1 MKLRSNL
8 DLSFAISEAIKIKKD
23 KEDIKRW
30 PVHIYAQ
37 ASMVSKHAND
47 LATLAYNIKYAN
59 ISDADRMILYDE
71 LKRTAHTVMAANIRF
86 LEKLRVPEADSE
98 SISVLP
104 DDAEEMDAT
113 KLEIPTDIHLC
124 FQDLR
129 KLPKI

>member
-59 ISDADRMILYDE
+59 ISDADRMMLYDE

-86 LEKLRVPEADSE
+86 LEKLRVPDTGSE
-98 SISVLP
+98 T

-113 KLEIPTDIHLC
+113 KIEIPTDI
-124 FQDLR
+124 
-129 KLPKI
+129 